1 MKNMKILTG
10 IFIIGLCSAT
20 AYAGFPWNYAPPPP
34 PCTDCPCPPGSGGS
48 GGSSGGGGHG
58 GFGGF
63 GGGGCS
69 ICSVNSPSVG
79 ASSSTG
85 GMPDW
90 KVNEPNIDLRLHDE
104 PLAYQSSV
112 SRVSFQIDYWQRDDR
127 VPSTNVFTMGPNW
140 ECSWQAYIDTDGTT
154 YDPVMLYGAS
164 GGEIEFDDLTGATPS
179 YYQNLRMQSL
189 TDTNGNLS
197 GFDVFY
203 PSGAED
209 VYGFCATN
217 TSGIVSQAY
226 LSKKVDASGHATT
239 FVYAPFNPATGVVQL
254 NYVIDP
260 DGKTNTLSYT
270 NNASYNY
277 LISQVQDPFGHT
289 VHFAYDASGNLTNV
303 TDVAGLSSSFGYGSF
318 PGSYIWA
325 NFWDGYEWYVDSV
338 YNATNNW
345 LNQLTTP
352 YGTTTFTFTDDSL
365 EDSDVVNRSA
375 IITEPNGSHQMFVH
389 RGYTSFIGDI
399 ANPNGVPSSTPDGSD
414 LDDGWLM
421 VYRNSFYWGRQQFA
435 NLSAD
440 FLATGATNWDLT
452 QLTSQDYMK
461 ARWQKWAHAND
472 GGQSDALTMEQDP
485 SPDGINPGEMTWFT
499 YPNQYLP
506 YYQGSSALPSLEIK
520 VLPDGSQWYQQFV
533 PDQWGNFTN
542 IIETYS
548 SGGSVLTR
556 TNSYIYSANGVD
568 LLQTIRADGVT
579 DAAYGY
585 DGNHQVLFQTNALGE
600 VTRYTYNTNEQL
612 TSTTLPSGLITTN
625 IYGANGFVAQQ
636 IAIGFSTNSYTY
648 TNGLVYTHTD
658 ERGLTVTNTWD
669 ALQRPTQVSYPDGTS
684 ESYIYNKLDLAKKVD
699 RMGFATGYGYNA
711 IRQKIVE
718 TNTLGK
724 VTSYAYCDCGALE
737 SITDPLG
744 HVTQFSHDNQGNL
757 VQTIYP
763 DGYAV
768 TNQYNLLRQLTQRAD
783 SSGAFL
789 NFAYNNQGLQTTV
802 SNAVGQVAVYAYD
815 IDDRATNGVSINNVT
830 INTTHDNLGRLLTR
844 SYPDGSSEKYGY
856 TLNVS
861 DPTSYTNQ
869 IGNVTLYGYD
879 AMNRKIS
886 EVDLGVTTNHLA
898 YNGAGDLLTLTDGN
912 NHTTKWNYDFFG
924 RMTNKVDAL
933 NRTIFTYAYDAD
945 NRLTNRWTPE
955 KGNTFY
961 ILDAVGNV
969 TQIRY
974 PQQTNFYA
982 FDALN
987 RLTNIVDAA
996 GTTTRSYTP
1005 AGFLASEG
1013 GLWSADTANFSYT
1026 NRLLASL
1033 SIGSSWNQNYSYDLE
1048 RRLVSIS
1055 SSAGNFG
1062 YGYNVA
1068 PASALISAI
1077 SLPNGASVT
1086 NSYDAMARLTQTSLN
1101 NYWGHTLD
1109 SYTYGVN
1116 ALGLRTNIVRNL
1128 GLTSSSVSAQY
1139 DNIGQI
1145 ISWIANELGGSPR
1158 LNEQLS
1164 FGYDA
1169 AGNLSSRTNG
1179 LFTQSFM
1186 VDAANELTNVM
1197 RAGAFTL
1204 SGATPAPATNITV
1217 NGLAAQIYG
1226 DFTFARTNL
1235 ALLNGTNSFTNIA
1248 QNVYGVAATNR
1259 LTVNLPT
1266 SVALSF
1272 DANGNLTNDGL
1283 RSLSYDSENQLTN
1296 VTVANQF
1303 KKDFVYDGLNRL
1315 RIKREYSWNGSSWIK
1330 TNETRFVWDGSV
1342 IVQLRDSNNVP
1353 TLTLTRGLDLSSS
1366 FQRAGGIGGL
1376 LAMTEGSGTSSYY
1389 HNDGDGNV
1397 TALMDSQENIV
1408 ARREYD
1414 AVGRT
1419 IDLTGSKAGINP
1431 FWFSSQLHDEN
1442 TDYYQYK
1449 YRIYAPSL
1457 QRWGNKD
1464 PLGELG
1470 FTTALKHRAFKKAHL
1485 ARSMAELS
1493 QGPNLYEFAGNMS
1506 INRFDS
1512 FGLDYDADQCAD
1524 ILNRIDGLFRIKG
1537 HPGMDDNSIQQ
1548 QINDLQDE
1556 YDENC
1561 GDDDGDDP
1569 PQPAPVP
1576 TPSCPIRTPAP
1587 VPSFCVTHPALC
1599 GLGIGT
1605 ILTGV
1610 VCVVQPELCIPAII
1624 IAK

>member
-1 MKNMKILTG
+1 
-10 IFIIGLCSAT
+10 
-20 AYAGFPWNYAPPPP
+20 
-34 PCTDCPCPPGSGGS
+34 
-48 GGSSGGGGHG
+48 
-58 GFGGF
+58 
-63 GGGGCS
+63 
-69 ICSVNSPSVG
+69 
-79 ASSSTG
+79 
-85 GMPDW
+85 MPDW

-112 SRVSFQIDYWQRDDR
+112 SRMSFQIDYWQRDDR
-127 VPSTNVFTMGPNW
+127 VPSANVFTMGPNW
-140 ECSWQAYIDTDGTT
+140 ECSWQSYIDTDGTT
-154 YDPVMLYGAS
+154 YDPVTLYGAS
-164 GGEIEFDDLTGATPS
+164 GGEIQFTDLTGTNPA

-217 TSGIVSQAY
+217 TSGVVSQAY
-226 LSKKVDASGHATT
+226 LSQKIDANGHATT

-254 NYVIDP
+254 NYVVDP

-303 TDVAGLSSSFGYGSF
+303 TDVAGLSSSFGYADVAVGTD
-318 PGSYIWA
+318 WL
-325 NFWDGYEWYVDSV
+325 GYE
-338 YNATNNW
+338 TEHW
-345 LNQLTTP
+345 LDQLTTP
-352 YGTTTFTFTDDSL
+352 YGSTSFTFTDEGL
-365 EDSDVVNRSA
+365 ELDPYDLYYLIVDGYVSSIVRSVVV
-375 IITEPNGSHQMFVH
+375 TEPNGSHQMFA
-389 RGYTSFIGDI
+389 YDGD
-399 ANPNGVPSSTPDGSD
+399 AEFAWGNVNASNVPSSTPDGSL
-414 LDDGWLM
+414 LDDGAYL

-435 NLSAD
+435 DLSAT

-452 QLTSQDYMK
+452 QLTAGDFLK
-461 ARWQKWAHAND
+461 GRWQHWLHSSD
-472 GGQSDALTMEQDP
+472 GGQSDALSMEQDP
-485 SPDGINPGEMTWFT
+485 SPDGSTPGEMTWFT
-499 YPNQYLP
+499 YPNQPADYDYNGKLVSF
-506 YYQGSSALPSLEIK
+506 YQGSSALPSLEIK

-556 TNSYIYSANGVD
+556 TNTYVYSANGVD

-612 TSTTLPSGLITTN
+612 TSTTLPSGLVTTN
-625 IYGANGFVAQQ
+625 TYGANGFLTQK
-636 IAIGFSTNSYTY
+636 IATGFSTNSYTY

-658 ERGLTVTNTWD
+658 ERGLTVTNSWD
-669 ALQRPTQVSYPDGTS
+669 VLQRLTKISYPDGTS
-684 ESYIYNKLDLAKKVD
+684 ESYTYNKLDLAKKVD
-699 RMGFATGYGYNA
+699 RMGFTIGYGYNA
-711 IRQKIVE
+711 IRQKVVE
-718 TNTLGK
+718 TNALGN
-724 VTSYAYCDCGALE
+724 VTSYSYCDCGALE
-737 SITDPLG
+737 SVTDPLG

-802 SNAVGQVAVYAYD
+802 SNAVGQVAAYAYE
-815 IDDRATNGVSINNVT
+815 IDDRTTNGVSINNVT
-830 INTTHDNLGRLLTR
+830 VNTVHDNLGRLLTR

-856 TLNVS
+856 TPNMS

-869 IGNVTLYGYD
+869 LGNVTLYGYD

-933 NRTIFTYAYDAD
+933 NRIIFTYAYDAD

-1013 GLWSADTANFSYT
+1013 GLWSADTVNYGYT

-1033 SIGSSWNQNYSYDLE
+1033 SIGSSWNQNYGYDLE
-1048 RRLVSIS
+1048 RRLVSVS

-1062 YGYNVA
+1062 YGYNVT

-1077 SLPNGASVT
+1077 SLPNGALVT
-1086 NSYDAMARLTQTSLN
+1086 NSYDEMARLTQTSLN

-1197 RAGAFTL
+1197 RAGAFTF

-1235 ALLNGTNSFTNIA
+1235 ALVNGTNSFTNIA
-1248 QNVYGVAATNR
+1248 QNVYGVAATNT

-1266 SVALSF
+1266 SVALNF

-1353 TLTLTRGLDLSSS
+1353 TLTFTRGLDLEASL
-1366 FQRAGGIGGL
+1366 QDAGGVGGL
-1376 LAMTEGSGTSSYY
+1376 LAMTDGSGANYFY
-1389 HNDGDGNV
+1389 HADGNGNV
-1397 TALMDSQENIV
+1397 TALMDVNQNIV
-1408 ARREYD
+1408 ERRMYD
-1414 AVGRT
+1414 AFGRT
-1419 IDLTGSKAGINP
+1419 IRLTGINSKNP
-1431 FWFSSQLHDEN
+1431 FWFSSQLHDED
-1442 TDYYQYK
+1442 TDFYHYK
-1449 YRIYAPSL
+1449 YRIYAPNL
-1457 QRWGNKD
+1457 QRWTSQD
-1464 PLGELG
+1464 PIAELG
-1470 FTTALKHRAFKKAHL
+1470 F
-1485 ARSMAELS
+1485 E
-1493 QGPNLYEFAGNMS
+1493 NLRNPLLVPMISLFHENADGKSLYTFVENRP
-1506 INRFDS
+1506 INAIDA
-1512 FGLDYDADQCAD
+1512 FGLDVCDNLKDRLTKLAKDLISGKAPPSDFAKWQRLKSIYDRFC
-1524 ILNRIDGLFRIKG
+1524 N
-1537 HPGMDDNSIQQ
+1537 
-1548 QINDLQDE
+1548 
-1556 YDENC
+1556 
-1561 GDDDGDDP
+1561 P
-1569 PQPAPVP
+1569 PPPP
-1576 TPSCPIRTPAP
+1576 TTPKTCPINIPVLPPNPYQNNNNITPP
-1587 VPSFCVTHPALC
+1587 
-1599 GLGIGT
+1599 
-1605 ILTGV
+1605 
-1610 VCVVQPELCIPAII
+1610 II
-1624 IAK
+1624 IPIWIELLPIELAPIGV